1 MTEMAM
7 KLPLKI
13 ATEPND
19 LVHRCK
25 LFELVFKVETREVV
39 LKSTLAPSCYRK
51 KKKKKLSF
59 KKATCPRCGN
69 EHDHHP
75 SSLPHHPLCP
85 WLATQDC
92 LGLRLSFYGFWFY
105 CFCFNVLIV

>member
-51 KKKKKLSF
+51 KKKKNSVSRRPPARGVGMSTTTTLPASRTTLSV
-59 KKATCPRCGN
+59 
-69 EHDHHP
+69 
-75 SSLPHHPLCP
+75 
-85 WLATQDC
+85 
-92 LGLRLSFYGFWFY
+92 LGLLPRT
-105 CFCFNVLIV
+105 VLA